1 MPCVW
6 RGAQIPKANGPLGG
20 QANGEQ
26 TQVATW
32 PKQFATANTETQWR
46 RLKAEGKA
54 HITSEFSYVRGNIK
68 SLFSP
73 IDVRED
79 SDHAACLCNTDSSPK
94 NDPVSHTFAPFG
106 LSNHS

>member
-20 QANGEQ
+20 QPKGEQ
-26 TQVATW
+26 TQVATC
-32 PKQFATANTETQWR
+32 PEQFVTANTETQWR
-46 RLKAEGKA
+46 RLEAEGKA

-79 SDHAACLCNTDSSPK
+79 SDVCC
-94 NDPVSHTFAPFG
+94 VS
-106 LSNHS
+106 L